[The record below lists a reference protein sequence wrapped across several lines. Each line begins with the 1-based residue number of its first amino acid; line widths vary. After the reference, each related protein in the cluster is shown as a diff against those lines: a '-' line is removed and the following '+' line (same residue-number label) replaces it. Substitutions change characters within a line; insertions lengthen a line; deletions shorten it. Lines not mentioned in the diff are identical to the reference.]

1 MLLSR
6 KFLRRVLGTLWLIDA
21 LLQVQPQ
28 MFTTNMINSVLLPT
42 LSSQPAP
49 IAASLHAITVMIS
62 QHLVFFNLL
71 IAIVQAEIGIFLIT
85 GFWVRTTIIVSIVWA
100 FIVWYGGEGM
110 NMLLTGQAS
119 VLTGAPGAVLLYPL
133 LGLLV
138 YPRKSASS
146 AEASTESLL
155 SPVRFRWILAGFWIF
170 AALLQLQPFWWQ
182 TGNIAGVIGGMTGLG
197 KLSTLIIDPVLIP
210 LARLV
215 APLEVPVNVA
225 LIVVF
230 LGVGIGLALVKQE
243 KLRPWLVA
251 SLVLSILMWWL
262 AQAFGMILTGL
273 ATDFNSGLLLALMT
287 LACWPKSKRALER
300 EAQIQSIPQ
309 MEQSSGS
316 ERLAGPA
323 VS

>member
-1 MLLSR
+1 
-6 KFLRRVLGTLWLIDA
+6 
-21 LLQVQPQ
+21 
-28 MFTTNMINSVLLPT
+28 
-42 LSSQPAP
+42 
-49 IAASLHAITVMIS
+49 
-62 QHLVFFNLL
+62 
-71 IAIVQAEIGIFLIT
+71 
-85 GFWVRTTIIVSIVWA
+85 
-100 FIVWYGGEGM
+100 
-110 NMLLTGQAS
+110 
-119 VLTGAPGAVLLYPL
+119 
-133 LGLLV
+133 
-138 YPRKSASS
+138 
-146 AEASTESLL
+146 
-155 SPVRFRWILAGFWIF
+155 
-170 AALLQLQPFWWQ
+170 
-182 TGNIAGVIGGMTGLG
+182 MTGLG